1 MWPSVWRSRR
11 VPAPQE
17 VVPMDLWSI
26 LVLILVVCLI
36 VFLVRRI

>member
-1 MWPSVWRSRR
+1 MSTAVWRSPG

-17 VVPMDLWSI
+17 VVLMDLWSI

>member
-1 MWPSVWRSRR
+1 MWPSVWRSAG
-11 VPAPQE
+11 VPVLQE